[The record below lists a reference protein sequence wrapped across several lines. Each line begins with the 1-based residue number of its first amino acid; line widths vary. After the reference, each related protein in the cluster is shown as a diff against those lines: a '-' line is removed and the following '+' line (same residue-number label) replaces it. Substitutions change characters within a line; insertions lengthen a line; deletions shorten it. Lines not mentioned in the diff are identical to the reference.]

1 MSVNVYLPLISAI
14 PRRFNCKTT
23 VCTLVLKL
31 QCIVPILCINIL
43 TIFIYTYL
51 QVQFYNPFTLAFT
64 ISTLVTAF
72 TQHSGDGTFV
82 AEAVVSAI
90 GMF

>member
-1 MSVNVYLPLISAI
+1 MYLPLISAV
-14 PRRFNCKTT
+14 PRRPSCKKT
-23 VCTLVLKL
+23 VSIIGPKL
-31 QCIVPILCINIL
+31 QCIVPVLCINIF
-43 TIFIYTYL
+43 TIFIYLYL
-51 QVQFYNPFTLAFT
+51 QVQFYNCFTLAFT